1 MGFRAKWGFRNHGK
15 STLTA
20 AKRKAQRTKVADE
33 FETEYQAFIEKL
45 QSEPDKTA
53 EVPAEVETVSE
64 ERELDE
70 SVVAELLEVQQNTLV
85 EEKEESETSSK
96 KKKKKK

>member
-1 MGFRAKWGFRNHGK
+1 MGFRARWGFRKAGN

-20 AKRKAQRTKVADE
+20 AKRKAQRTTVADE